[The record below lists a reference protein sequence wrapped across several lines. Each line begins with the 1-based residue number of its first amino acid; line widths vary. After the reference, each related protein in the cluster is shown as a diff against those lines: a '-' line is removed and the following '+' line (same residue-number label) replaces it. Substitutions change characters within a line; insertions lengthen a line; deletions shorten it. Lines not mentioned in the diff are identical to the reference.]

1 MNTIFGGNISL
12 INADAIATIV
22 FPDME
27 SLAAFFA
34 DPAQTELAHDGVN
47 FMIPEKAHMITGS
60 FKVFIDNGEVQRE

>member
-1 MNTIFGGNISL
+1 LTEDKDQLNTVFGANISQ

-34 DPAQTELAHDGVN
+34 DLA
-47 FMIPEKAHMITGS
+47 
-60 FKVFIDNGEVQRE
+60 